1 MIKPL
6 KCPLRLDSV
15 LISLCL
21 ILLLMYVGQGIL
33 IPVALALMFAILL
46 RPLVAFVE
54 IKLRFPHII
63 AVSMSVIFAILVV
76 AGIIYFISFQ
86 VADIASEWEKIQSNL
101 MLHFN
106 HLQQWVKDSFDISF
120 RDQEK
125 YLKQAGKDSVE
136 TGKSMISNTLNTFA
150 GTLLNMILVTFY
162 TFLILLNR
170 NLFIVFVLKFFRDE
184 PENRIFQILVKIKTS
199 VQSFLVGTMIE
210 MLIVSGLTTIGLMI
224 IGMKYAILLG
234 VITGVLNLI
243 PYIGILVAALLTIV
257 ATLTSSADLTT
268 IAGVIVV
275 NIIVQFLDNN
285 ILVPMV
291 VSSKV
296 KINAFMSII
305 VILIGGALWGIAGM
319 FLAIPAAA
327 ILKIIFDQV
336 EYLEPWGFV
345 IGDYVPKTLERDVT
359 MPTDSESD
367 NEVSSKTSFFKSF
380 SKAML
385 TIWKK
390 ILAVFGMK

>member
-101 MLHFN
+101 MLHFS

>member
-1 MIKPL
+1 MIKPV

-33 IPVALALMFAILL
+33 IPVALAVMFAILL
-46 RPLVAFVE
+46 RPLVAFLE
-54 IKLRFPHII
+54 TKLRFPQII

-101 MLHFN
+101 MLHYN

-184 PENRIFQILVKIKTS
+184 PESRIFQILVKIKTS
-199 VQSFLVGTMIE
+199 VQSFLIGTMIE

-224 IGMKYAILLG
+224 IGMKYAVLLG

-243 PYIGILVAALLTIV
+243 PYIGILVAALLTVV

-268 IAGVIVV
+268 IAGVVVV

-305 VILIGGALWGIAGM
+305 VILIGSALWGIAGM
-319 FLAIPAAA
+319 FLSIPAAA

-345 IGDYVPKTLERDVT
+345 IGDYVPKTLKRDVT

-380 SKAML
+380 SKAMR

-390 ILAVFGMK
+390 TMAVFG

>member
-1 MIKPL
+1 MIKPV

-15 LISLCL
+15 LIALCL

-33 IPVALALMFAILL
+33 IPVALAVMFAILL
-46 RPLVAFVE
+46 RPLVAFLE
-54 IKLRFPHII
+54 TKLRFPQII

-101 MLHFN
+101 MLHFS

-136 TGKSMISNTLNTFA
+136 SGKSMISNTLNTFA
-150 GTLLNMILVTFY
+150 GTLLNIILVTFY

-199 VQSFLVGTMIE
+199 VQSFLIGTMIE

-224 IGMKYAILLG
+224 IGMKYAVLLG